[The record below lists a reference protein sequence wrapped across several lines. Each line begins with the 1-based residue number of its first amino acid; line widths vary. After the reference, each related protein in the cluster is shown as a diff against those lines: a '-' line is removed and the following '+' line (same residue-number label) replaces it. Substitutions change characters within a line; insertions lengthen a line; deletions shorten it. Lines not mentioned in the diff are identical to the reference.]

1 MRPRFVRRPWWSLFL
16 SFSFGLSVASV
27 AAKPPTSVWL
37 GYEFGGDIP
46 LTAQTAGK
54 GIYGYGANP
63 IASTVLLP
71 IGTVLDP
78 LVTTYACV
86 YSSVEDIANA
96 LSTGEQKIV
105 RAQDDAAM
113 HVATAGEYRSARL
126 EAAFE
131 HLRGFWYF
139 EHFDSQQM
147 ATFILAVSS
156 PGGNALGR

>member
-1 MRPRFVRRPWWSLFL
+1 MRPRFVRRAWRSLFL
-16 SFSFGLSVASV
+16 SFFLGLSVGSV
-27 AAKPPTSVWL
+27 AANPSSSVWL
-37 GYEFGGDIP
+37 GYEFDGDVP

-63 IASTVLLP
+63 IASTTLLP

-78 LVTTYACV
+78 LVTTYVCV

-96 LSTGEQKIV
+96 LSTGERKIV
-105 RAQDDAAM
+105 SAQDDAAM

-139 EHFDSQQM
+139 EHLDSQQM
-147 ATFILAVSS
+147 AAFILVVSS
-156 PGGNALGR
+156 PGGDVSGR